1 MKPKMP
7 FKQYFIKYWLPVV
20 LGMCLIFWMSTETF
34 SSGNTS
40 SFVKAILR
48 LLVPEISPQEVGL
61 VHAFIRK
68 AAHVIEYFILG
79 LLLFRAFRGDSNAS
93 FNWRWPLFAVTVVA
107 LWAASDEF
115 HQFFV
120 PTRAA
125 SAVDVGMDT
134 AGGMFGQ
141 VVSALRH
148 FYRRK

>member
-1 MKPKMP
+1 M
-7 FKQYFIKYWLPVV
+7 YWLPVV
-20 LGMCLIFWMSTETF
+20 LGMGFIFWMSTETF

-40 SFVKAILR
+40 SLMKAILR
-48 LLVPEISPQEVGL
+48 LLAPEISPQEVGL
-61 VHAFIRK
+61 VHEFIRR
-68 AAHVIEYFILG
+68 AAHVIEFFILG
-79 LLLFRAFRGDSNAS
+79 LLLFRAFRGGSKAS
-93 FNWRWPLFAVTVVA
+93 FNWRWPLCAVTVVV

-120 PTRAA
+120 PTRTA

-148 FYRRK
+148 LYSRK